1 MTSKTANGPGP
12 GDGYAIPEQFT
23 KRVINDQA
31 YRHWALRRLHLAQTP
46 AEKAYRVTR
55 ALNGVGFSAPDAPI
69 LSPLAE
75 ELLSGR
81 TLTSSEETVLKWSLP
96 KYWKQF
102 V

>member
-46 AEKAYRVTR
+46 AEAR
-55 ALNGVGFSAPDAPI
+55 N
-69 LSPLAE
+69 
-75 ELLSGR
+75 
-81 TLTSSEETVLKWSLP
+81 
-96 KYWKQF
+96 
-102 V
+102 